1 MSDQDTD
8 LGAFLAG
15 FIIGGLAGAAAALLL
30 APQSGEE
37 TRVMIREK
45 GIELKDRAV
54 ETYEETLTK
63 AERALDDAR
72 VKAEQAIDETR
83 LRAEELA
90 SLAKEKASDLQQRGQ
105 VVLEEQKNRIGS
117 AIDAGRRAG
126 QRAVDDVEE
135 DLNSGSPTS
144 GETTSP

>member
-37 TRVMIREK
+37 TRVLIREK

-54 ETYEETLTK
+54 ETYEETLAR
-63 AERALDDAR
+63 AERALDEAR

-83 LRAEELA
+83 IRAEELA

-117 AIDAGRRAG
+117 AIDAGRKAG

-135 DLNSGSPTS
+135 DLNTGTA
-144 GETTSP
+144 G

>member
-15 FIIGGLAGAAAALLL
+15 FIIGGLVGAAAALLL

-37 TRVMIREK
+37 TRVLIREK

-54 ETYEETLTK
+54 ETYEETLAR
-63 AERALDDAR
+63 AERALDEAR

-83 LRAEELA
+83 MRAEELA

-117 AIDAGRRAG
+117 AIDAGRKAG

-135 DLNSGSPTS
+135 DLNTGTA
-144 GETTSP
+144 G